1 MLTCGDPGFLAQPSA
16 KQSQALQTEP
26 RLHCQP
32 PTSSGTVSCT
42 PAEPVSA
49 FGLRI
54 VGFTLSHEKGGH
66 GLSAQLEGDLPTLLE
81 GFAQAYP
88 KPARSALYGK
98 LVSLSDD
105 DSLVVRARES
115 SESGQVNFECRI
127 AAPGELLFVTLNE
140 PMASGVP
147 MLSSISTATPTPAPA
162 PTSTPAPTPAP
173 KASTSTLAA
182 GTSAIAGHIEFPGE
196 SIPALHVCAISD
208 NNGAAACVH
217 TQREQSRYRI
227 ENLPSGNYQ
236 IWAWL
241 SAPEG
246 DMHVMRATHAVQC
259 IRAPCNPQPRTV
271 ELPSDTKVDGMTIN
285 EAAASYPDQP
295 PEPAG

>member
-1 MLTCGDPGFLAQPSA
+1 MLACGDPDFLAQPSA
-16 KQSQALQTEP
+16 KQSQTLQTEP
-26 RLHCQP
+26 RLHCQR
-32 PTSSGTVSCT
+32 PTSNGTISCT

-54 VGFTLSHEKGGH
+54 VGFSLNHERGGH
-66 GLSAQLEGDLPTLLE
+66 GLSAQLQGDMPTLLQGIAE
-81 GFAQAYP
+81 AYP

-105 DSLVVRARES
+105 DSLAVRARES

-140 PMASGVP
+140 PMTSSAP
-147 MLSSISTATPTPAPA
+147 MLSSISTPTPAPA
-162 PTSTPAPTPAP
+162 SKSTHAPAPNPA
-173 KASTSTLAA
+173 TSTLSP
-182 GTSAIAGHIEFPGE
+182 GTSSIAGHIEFPGE
-196 SIPALHVCAISD
+196 TIPALHICAISD
-208 NNGAAACVH
+208 DSGAAACVH
-217 TQREQSRYRI
+217 TQREQARYRI
-227 ENLPSGNYQ
+227 ENLPAGNYQ

-241 SAPEG
+241 AAPEG
-246 DMHVMRATHAVQC
+246 DLQVMRAVHAVQC

-271 ELPSDTKVDGMTIN
+271 QLPADTKVDGMTVN
-285 EAAASYPDQP
+285 EAAASYTDQP